1 MPPEPGMMSC
11 MGPSWFSSARSQ
23 CRDDEPRPHATD
35 KDGRKASPWRWLG
48 CVHGGADAVITSH
61 DGGDLPNRQVINP
74 IRLGIC
80 QGSNFGDF
88 LI

>member
-1 MPPEPGMMSC
+1 
-11 MGPSWFSSARSQ
+11 
-23 CRDDEPRPHATD
+23 
-35 KDGRKASPWRWLG
+35 
-48 CVHGGADAVITSH
+48 VHGGADAVITSH

-88 LI
+88 SI